1 MKIKLKN
8 LYPTTRDL
16 SDNHKDYLRHIMKIH
31 DDNRHTPAIY
41 EVCGINELREL
52 LEERGPGKNSNQKL

>member
-8 LYPTTRDL
+8 LYPATRNL

-31 DDNRHTPAIY
+31 DDNKYIPTIY
-41 EVCGINELREL
+41 EVCGDNELREL
-52 LEERGPGKNSNQKL
+52 LEERGSGKNSCKKL